1 MQVQVKSTVL
11 KAAVKFIE
19 NIVMKLSF
27 TLNA

>member
-1 MQVQVKSTVL
+1 MQAQVNNIVL

-27 TLNA
+27 MLL